1 MSLDSAISAAVDTAV
16 GTVSAPESPSGGT
29 SAGGSTTPSAPESGP
44 TLPEAPAAP
53 SGFEGAAAESSS
65 SDASTRRTSAPA
77 VTPESPTG
85 GEPPPAKW
93 PTVLENARVKE
104 RELTRSQVFE
114 QYGLADGLDPVEVR
128 AHLNLLQRD
137 PQLHAELTLQAL
149 KRDGTYRRREG
160 ESPDS
165 MIDEGPPPLPD
176 PALVSVD
183 GQRAYTADQ
192 VHQVVMAALMQFR
205 QQLSGELQP
214 LQTMHQQARVAA
226 IRADAQ
232 TYAGEAVREAS
243 TWHRFAEL
251 KDRVREIMVSDKRTT
266 LLSAYN
272 RALQEDLKNSTT
284 QIKAETRRQTLD
296 EIKQASESN
305 TIRPGAAA
313 VARSGTREQRGG
325 LDARLD
331 RAINAALTSTAAR

>member
-1 MSLDSAISAAVDTAV
+1 M
-16 GTVSAPESPSGGT
+16 
-29 SAGGSTTPSAPESGP
+29 
-44 TLPEAPAAP
+44 
-53 SGFEGAAAESSS
+53 
-65 SDASTRRTSAPA
+65 
-77 VTPESPTG
+77 
-85 GEPPPAKW
+85 
-93 PTVLENARVKE
+93 
-104 RELTRSQVFE
+104 
-114 QYGLADGLDPVEVR
+114 
-128 AHLNLLQRD
+128 NLLQRD

-149 KRDGTYRRREG
+149 KRDGTYRPRNG
-160 ESPDS
+160 DTPDS
-165 MIDEGPPPLPD
+165 VIDEGPPPLPD

-214 LQTMHQQARVAA
+214 LQTMHQQARVAQ
-226 IRADAQ
+226 IRAEAQ

-243 TWHRFAEL
+243 SWHRFAEL
-251 KDRVREIMVSDKRTT
+251 KDRIREIMVSDKRTT

-272 RALQEDLKNSTT
+272 RALQEDLKTSDTRLKT
-284 QIKAETRRQTLD
+284 ETRRQTLD
-296 EIKQASESN
+296 EIRQASEAN

-313 VARSGTREQRGG
+313 AARSGPREARGG